1 MFSDR
6 HVSSTVH
13 VGNVSVWI
21 VGNFYSLLGDHD
33 KAVVYFKRAV
43 RLNKKDHTAWILLGH
58 EYLELKNHS
67 MAIEAYT
74 RALGELFTCY
84 VL

>member
-1 MFSDR
+1 M
-6 HVSSTVH
+6 H
-13 VGNVSVWI
+13 NVSVCTI
-21 VGNFYSLLGDHD
+21 GNFYSLLGDHD

-74 RALGELFTCY
+74 RALGDPFFTTCMY
-84 VL
+84 SDAVSCRNK

>member
-1 MFSDR
+1 MIS
-6 HVSSTVH
+6 
-13 VGNVSVWI
+13 
-21 VGNFYSLLGDHD
+21 GNFYSLLGDHE
-33 KAVVYFKRAV
+33 KAVIYFRRAV

-74 RALGELFTCY
+74 RALGESLLC
-84 VL
+84 VR